1 MEFGRL
7 ITAMVTPFDEQS
19 KINWEVAERLIDHL
33 IDDQG
38 SDSIVVCG
46 TTGESPTLT
55 TDEKLEL
62 IRFAVQK
69 AKGRCKIIAGTGTYD
84 TAYSLELTQ
93 EAEKL
98 GADGVLLVSPYYN
111 RPTQDGLYAH
121 FRKIAE
127 ATSLPVMLYNVPKR
141 TGVKIEAQTIVRLAQ
156 DVPNITSSKEAHDDL
171 DAITTIISETPE
183 SFRVYSGDDNLTLPM
198 MAVGAYGVVSV
209 ASHLIGQEIR
219 RMMDHYLEGRTA
231 EAARMHRELQPKFNG
246 LFRLTNPVMVKM
258 ALRQAGFDVG
268 SVRLPLVD
276 GTEEDEAY
284 IRDLYFA

>member
-98 GADGVLLVSPYYN
+98 GADGVLLVSPCLS
-111 RPTQDGLYAH
+111 PADAGWLICPFPQD
-121 FRKIAE
+121 R
-127 ATSLPVMLYNVPKR
+127 
-141 TGVKIEAQTIVRLAQ
+141 
-156 DVPNITSSKEAHDDL
+156 
-171 DAITTIISETPE
+171 
-183 SFRVYSGDDNLTLPM
+183 
-198 MAVGAYGVVSV
+198 
-209 ASHLIGQEIR
+209 
-219 RMMDHYLEGRTA
+219 
-231 EAARMHRELQPKFNG
+231 
-246 LFRLTNPVMVKM
+246 
-258 ALRQAGFDVG
+258 
-268 SVRLPLVD
+268 
-276 GTEEDEAY
+276 
-284 IRDLYFA
+284 